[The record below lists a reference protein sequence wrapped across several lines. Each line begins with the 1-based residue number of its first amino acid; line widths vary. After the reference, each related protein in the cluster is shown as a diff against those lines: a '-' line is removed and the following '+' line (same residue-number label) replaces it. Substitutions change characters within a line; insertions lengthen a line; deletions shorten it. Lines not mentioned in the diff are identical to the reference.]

1 MWMVAWPVVEG
12 ATIMVRARKGE
23 LTVGHVGVGAAGLR
37 DIVKM
42 LQAALLHMFESHVGM
57 VLARP
62 KCYCIPNVGHLGKRS
77 SN

>member
-1 MWMVAWPVVEG
+1 MVEC
-12 ATIMVRARKGE
+12 ATIMVRAGEGE

-37 DIVKM
+37 DIVKT

-57 VLARP
+57 VSAGP
-62 KCYCIPNVGHLGKRS
+62 KCYCIPNVGCLGKRS

>member
-1 MWMVAWPVVEG
+1 VVEG
-12 ATIMVRARKGE
+12 AAIMVRAGKGE
-23 LTVGHVGVGAAGLR
+23 LTVGHVGVGAAG

-42 LQAALLHMFESHVGM
+42 LQATLLHMFESHVGM
-57 VLARP
+57 VLAGP